1 MDASDGRR
9 VRRRSR
15 SDVSDVAAMRLL
27 GIAINGSFLRC
38 RKSIR
43 IAKSAW
49 HMRQCTRR
57 GGKQPEQY
65 LFTDSGHWI
74 MEENPTATI
83 ALVRAFLDKKQ

>member
-15 SDVSDVAAMRLL
+15 LDVSDVAAMRLL
-27 GIAINGSFLRC
+27 GIAINRSFLRW

-43 IAKSAW
+43 IAKSGMAW

-57 GGKQPEQY
+57 GRKQPEQC
-65 LFTDSGHWI
+65 LFTAHSNFINH
-74 MEENPTATI
+74 T
-83 ALVRAFLDKKQ
+83 